1 MTLIDTQF
9 FNNRGGF
16 GFMMR
21 NLTKGEYQ
29 IQFKKYSQS
38 FDVFDFTVRMYA
50 QQQIKFID
58 DEEANIKKI
67 KLTTAMIDKIPKIN
81 ETPLE
86 NPSDKE
92 AKPTNL
98 NPTSATV

>member
-29 IQFKKYSQS
+29 IQFKKYS
-38 FDVFDFTVRMYA
+38 
-50 QQQIKFID
+50 
-58 DEEANIKKI
+58 
-67 KLTTAMIDKIPKIN
+67 
-81 ETPLE
+81 
-86 NPSDKE
+86 
-92 AKPTNL
+92 
-98 NPTSATV
+98 